1 VSETEVD
8 TDTLRSGFVTIVGR
22 PNVGKSTLINQ
33 ILGTKV
39 TITSPRPNTTR
50 RSVRGVLHR
59 PGFQAVFVDT
69 PGLHRPRTALG
80 RRLNEQIGEALDDID
95 VVVPV
100 LDATASIGPGDRLV
114 LQRAAASSRA
124 ATANG
129 AGPGDLSRLLLVVN
143 KVDKASPG
151 QVLRQL
157 AEAQRILNA
166 KDPDGATHGEM
177 VHAVDDDDDDD
188 NNDTDNDNDNGNG
201 NDTDNDTD
209 DVDAV
214 AADTDVADTDVADTD
229 VADIDAGAQYFPVSA
244 KTGKGVD
251 ALVTAVLDL
260 LPVGPPY
267 FPPEMTSDVS
277 EGFWVGELVREQLL
291 ATVREELP
299 HSIACRVTEWEWPRI
314 KVEILVERESQKGI
328 VIGQGG
334 LVLKAVG
341 SAVRAQLPPGAFLEL
356 FVRVE
361 KRWQQRPETIERLG
375 Y

>member
-1 VSETEVD
+1 VT
-8 TDTLRSGFVTIVGR
+8 TDALRSGFVTVVGR

-59 PGFQAVFVDT
+59 PGYQAVFVDT

-100 LDATASIGPGDRLV
+100 LDSTASIGPGDRLV

-124 ATANG
+124 ATSTAD
-129 AGPGDLSRLLLVVN
+129 GPGDLSRLLLVVN
-143 KVDKASPG
+143 KTDKASPA

-157 AEAQRILNA
+157 TEAQRILDVGDQPVAN
-166 KDPDGATHGEM
+166 DPVAVTDGTGPADATDSADGNEPSDGA
-177 VHAVDDDDDDD
+177 DS
-188 NNDTDNDNDNGNG
+188 
-201 NDTDNDTD
+201 
-209 DVDAV
+209 
-214 AADTDVADTDVADTD
+214 
-229 VADIDAGAQYFPVSA
+229 GAQYFPVSA
-244 KTGKGVD
+244 ATGKGVD

-267 FPPEMTSDVS
+267 FPEEMTSDVS

-314 KVEILVERESQKGI
+314 RVEILVERESQKGI

-341 SAVRAQLPPGAFLEL
+341 SAVRAQLPPGAFVEL

>member
-1 VSETEVD
+1 VNDVSVDDDSVTEDAV
-8 TDTLRSGFVTIVGR
+8 TDGGLRSGFVTVVGR
-22 PNVGKSTLINQ
+22 PNVGKSTLINR

-39 TITSPRPNTTR
+39 TIVSPRPNTTR

-80 RRLNEQIGEALDDID
+80 RRLNEQIGEALDEID

-124 ATANG
+124 ATAG
-129 AGPGDLSRLLLVVN
+129 RALPGGDLSRLLLVVN
-143 KVDKASPG
+143 KIDKASPG

-157 AEAQRILNA
+157 AEAQRVLESA
-166 KDPDGATHGEM
+166 
-177 VHAVDDDDDDD
+177 DDDD
-188 NNDTDNDNDNGNG
+188 TA
-201 NDTDNDTD
+201 
-209 DVDAV
+209 DAGTV
-214 AADTDVADTDVADTD
+214 EAAES
-229 VADIDAGAQYFPVSA
+229 GAQYYPVSA
-244 KTGKGVD
+244 VNGRGVD

-260 LPVGPPY
+260 LPEGPPY
-267 FPPEMTSDVS
+267 FPEEMTSDVG
-277 EGFWVGELVREQLL
+277 EWFWVGELVREQLL

-314 KVEILVERESQKGI
+314 RVEILVERESQKGI

-341 SAVRAQLPPGAFLEL
+341 SAVRAQLPEGAFVEL

>member
-1 VSETEVD
+1 MTVE
-8 TDTLRSGFVTIVGR
+8 TLRSGFVTVVGR

-39 TITSPRPNTTR
+39 TITSARPNTTR

-59 PGFQAVFVDT
+59 PGYQAVFVDT

-124 ATANG
+124 ATATDG
-129 AGPGDLSRLLLVVN
+129 GPGDLSRLLLVVN
-143 KVDKASPG
+143 KVDRASPA

-157 AEAQRILNA
+157 ADAQRTLDGVVEPPTDTPA
-166 KDPDGATHGEM
+166 VTDPAG
-177 VHAVDDDDDDD
+177 
-188 NNDTDNDNDNGNG
+188 DTRHDPGP
-201 NDTDNDTD
+201 
-209 DVDAV
+209 VPLDAP
-214 AADTDVADTDVADTD
+214 DC
-229 VADIDAGAQYFPVSA
+229 GAQYFPLSA
-244 KTGKGVD
+244 ATGRGVD

-267 FPPEMTSDVS
+267 FPEEMTSDLS

-314 KVEILVERESQKGI
+314 RVEILVERESQKGI

-341 SAVRAQLPPGAFLEL
+341 TAVRAQLPPGAFLEL

>member
-1 VSETEVD
+1 MSTAPPVVNKDVVSGD
-8 TDTLRSGFVTIVGR
+8 GLRSGFVTIVGR
-22 PNVGKSTLINQ
+22 PNVGKSTLINRV
-33 ILGTKV
+33 LGTKV

-59 PGFQAVFVDT
+59 PGYQAVFVDT

-80 RRLNEQIGEALDDID
+80 HRLNEQIGEALDDID

-124 ATANG
+124 VTRTEG
-129 AGPGDLSRLLLVVN
+129 GGGDLSRLLLVVN
-143 KVDKASPG
+143 KVDKASPA

-157 AEAQRILNA
+157 SEAQRILDA
-166 KDPDGATHGEM
+166 DEA
-177 VHAVDDDDDDD
+177 A
-188 NNDTDNDNDNGNG
+188 
-201 NDTDNDTD
+201 TD
-209 DVDAV
+209 DRAAV
-214 AADTDVADTDVADTD
+214 SPPPADVGPADTVAVPDS
-229 VADIDAGAQYFPVSA
+229 GAQYFPVSA
-244 KTGKGVD
+244 ATGRGVD
-251 ALVTAVLDL
+251 ALVTAVLAL
-260 LPVGPPY
+260 LPEGPPY
-267 FPPEMTSDVS
+267 FPEEMTSDVS

-314 KVEILVERESQKGI
+314 RVEILVERESQKGI

-341 SAVRAQLPPGAFLEL
+341 SAVRAQLPPGAFVEL

>member
-1 VSETEVD
+1 VSEAPVT
-8 TDTLRSGFVTIVGR
+8 TDAVASDSGDPGTLRSGFVTIVGR

-33 ILGTKV
+33 VLGTKV
-39 TITSPRPNTTR
+39 TIVSPRPNTTR

-80 RRLNEQIGEALDDID
+80 HRLNEQIGEALGDID

-100 LDATASIGPGDRLV
+100 LDATATIGPGDRLV
-114 LQRAAASSRA
+114 LERAAAASRA
-124 ATANG
+124 ASAS
-129 AGPGDLSRLLLVVN
+129 GPGGGDLSRLLLVVN

-157 AEAQRILNA
+157 AEAQRVLDAPAAIRA
-166 KDPDGATHGEM
+166 AASAASHAAHG
-177 VHAVDDDDDDD
+177 DL
-188 NNDTDNDNDNGNG
+188 DTDADADADAGS
-201 NDTDNDTD
+201 DTDAPEAEPVTD
-209 DVDAV
+209 S
-214 AADTDVADTDVADTD
+214 
-229 VADIDAGAQYFPVSA
+229 GAQYFPVSA
-244 KTGKGVD
+244 ATGRGVD
-251 ALVTAVLDL
+251 ALVDAVLAL
-260 LPVGPPY
+260 LPEGPPY
-267 FPPEMTSDVS
+267 FPEEMTSDVS
-277 EGFWVGELVREQLL
+277 EWFWVGELVREQLL
-291 ATVREELP
+291 ATAREELP
-299 HSIACRVTEWEWPRI
+299 HSIACRVTEWEWPKIR
-314 KVEILVERESQKGI
+314 VEILVERESQKGI

-341 SAVRAQLPPGAFLEL
+341 TAVRAQLPPGAFVEL

>member
-1 VSETEVD
+1 VTDHVT
-8 TDTLRSGFVTIVGR
+8 TDTLRSGFVTVVGR

-59 PGFQAVFVDT
+59 PGYQAVFVDT

-124 ATANG
+124 VTSTA
-129 AGPGDLSRLLLVVN
+129 AGRGDLSRLLLVVN
-143 KVDKASPG
+143 KTDKASPA

-157 AEAQRILNA
+157 TEAQRILEL
-166 KDPDGATHGEM
+166 DDQPATHDP
-177 VHAVDDDDDDD
+177 AD
-188 NNDTDNDNDNGNG
+188 G
-201 NDTDNDTD
+201 NDPVGVSDE
-209 DVDAV
+209 AEPGQI
-214 AADTDVADTDVADTD
+214 ADS
-229 VADIDAGAQYFPVSA
+229 GAQYFPISA
-244 KTGKGVD
+244 ATGKGVD

-260 LPVGPPY
+260 LPEGPPY
-267 FPPEMTSDVS
+267 FPEEMTSDVS

-314 KVEILVERESQKGI
+314 RVEILVERESQKGI

-341 SAVRAQLPPGAFLEL
+341 SAVRAQLPPGAFVEL

>member
-1 VSETEVD
+1 MRSVVSDGPSASDRPVTSDPAVSGAD
-8 TDTLRSGFVTIVGR
+8 SLRSGFVTIVGR

-39 TITSPRPNTTR
+39 TIVSPRPNTTR

-124 ATANG
+124 ATAADG
-129 AGPGDLSRLLLVVN
+129 GTGDLSRLLLVVN

-157 AEAQRILNA
+157 AEAQRILDTPLEERA
-166 KDPDGATHGEM
+166 AAPAGAPVPDSED
-177 VHAVDDDDDDD
+177 VPE
-188 NNDTDNDNDNGNG
+188 N
-201 NDTDNDTD
+201 D
-209 DVDAV
+209 DVD
-214 AADTDVADTDVADTD
+214 DVDDVDDQTPSGPD
-229 VADIDAGAQYFPVSA
+229 QPTDAGAQYFPVSA
-244 KTGKGVD
+244 ATGRGVD
-251 ALVTAVLDL
+251 VLVAAVLDL
-260 LPVGPPY
+260 LPIGPPY
-267 FPPEMTSDVS
+267 FPEEMTSDVS

-341 SAVRAQLPPGAFLEL
+341 TAVRAQLPPGAFVEL

>member
-1 VSETEVD
+1 VT
-8 TDTLRSGFVTIVGR
+8 TDTLRSGFVTVVGR

-33 ILGTKV
+33 VLGTKV

-124 ATANG
+124 ATTTE

-143 KVDKASPG
+143 KTDRASAA

-157 AEAQRILNA
+157 AEAQRIL
-166 KDPDGATHGEM
+166 DDGGDEGGDGDGDGDE
-177 VHAVDDDDDDD
+177 AVP
-188 NNDTDNDNDNGNG
+188 
-201 NDTDNDTD
+201 
-209 DVDAV
+209 
-214 AADTDVADTDVADTD
+214 AADS
-229 VADIDAGAQYFPVSA
+229 GAQYFPVSA
-244 KTGKGVD
+244 ASGRGVD
-251 ALVTAVLDL
+251 ALVTAVLGL
-260 LPVGPPY
+260 LPEGPPY
-267 FPPEMTSDVS
+267 FPEEMTSDVS

-291 ATVREELP
+291 ATVRDELP

-314 KVEILVERESQKGI
+314 RVEILVERESQKGI

-341 SAVRAQLPPGAFLEL
+341 SAVRAQLPPGAFVEL

>member
-1 VSETEVD
+1 MTPPSAGRENRVTVD
-8 TDTLRSGFVTIVGR
+8 TLHSGFVTVVGR

-33 ILGTKV
+33 VLGTKV

-59 PGFQAVFVDT
+59 PGYQAVFVDT

-80 RRLNEQIGEALDDID
+80 RRLNEQIGEALDDVD

-124 ATANG
+124 ATATD

-143 KVDKASPG
+143 KTDKASAA

-157 AEAQRILNA
+157 TEAQRILDGDDA
-166 KDPDGATHGEM
+166 SGDGAADSDGEDEDG
-177 VHAVDDDDDDD
+177 ADLDDRADGADADDR
-188 NNDTDNDNDNGNG
+188 
-201 NDTDNDTD
+201 
-209 DVDAV
+209 VDADDRGD
-214 AADTDVADTDVADTD
+214 ADDRADADDAGDESVPATDS
-229 VADIDAGAQYFPVSA
+229 GAQYFPVSA
-244 KTGKGVD
+244 ATGRGVD

-267 FPPEMTSDVS
+267 FPEEMMSDVS

-291 ATVREELP
+291 ATVRDELP

-314 KVEILVERESQKGI
+314 RVEILVERESQKGI

-341 SAVRAQLPPGAFLEL
+341 SAVRAQLPPGAFVEL

>member
-1 VSETEVD
+1 MT
-8 TDTLRSGFVTIVGR
+8 TDSLRSGFVTVVGR

-33 ILGTKV
+33 VLGTKV

-59 PGFQAVFVDT
+59 PGYQAVFVDT

-114 LQRAAASSRA
+114 LQRAAAASRA
-124 ATANG
+124 VTAAG
-129 AGPGDLSRLLLVVN
+129 AGPGDLSRLLVVVN
-143 KVDKASPG
+143 KTDRASAA

-157 AEAQRILNA
+157 TEAQRIL
-166 KDPDGATHGEM
+166 
-177 VHAVDDDDDDD
+177 DDDGDDGEDGGASGPVPD
-188 NNDTDNDNDNGNG
+188 P
-201 NDTDNDTD
+201 
-209 DVDAV
+209 
-214 AADTDVADTDVADTD
+214 
-229 VADIDAGAQYFPVSA
+229 GAQYFPLSA
-244 KTGKGVD
+244 ADGRGVEP
-251 ALVTAVLDL
+251 LVTAVLDL
-260 LPVGPPY
+260 LPEGPPY
-267 FPPEMTSDVS
+267 FPEEMTSDVA

-291 ATVREELP
+291 ATVRDELP

-314 KVEILVERESQKGI
+314 RVEILVERESQKGI

-341 SAVRAQLPPGAFLEL
+341 SAVRAQLPPGAFVEL

>member
-1 VSETEVD
+1 MF
-8 TDTLRSGFVTIVGR
+8 RSGFVTVVGR

-33 ILGTKV
+33 VLGTKV
-39 TITSPRPNTTR
+39 TIISPRPNTTR

-80 RRLNEQIGEALDDID
+80 RRLNEQIGEALGDID

-100 LDATASIGPGDRLV
+100 LDATAPIGPGDRLV
-114 LQRAAASSRA
+114 LERAGSASRA
-124 ATANG
+124 ATATDDT
-129 AGPGDLSRLLLVVN
+129 PGDLSRLLLVVN
-143 KVDKASPG
+143 KVDRASAG
-151 QVLRQL
+151 QVLGQL
-157 AEAQRILNA
+157 AEAQRILDA
-166 KDPDGATHGEM
+166 TDPPAVPSVKEPKAQPEPVTEPGPEPDPEPAT
-177 VHAVDDDDDDD
+177 DS
-188 NNDTDNDNDNGNG
+188 
-201 NDTDNDTD
+201 
-209 DVDAV
+209 
-214 AADTDVADTDVADTD
+214 
-229 VADIDAGAQYFPVSA
+229 GAQYFPLSA
-244 KTGKGVD
+244 ATGRGVD

-260 LPVGPPY
+260 LPEGPPY
-267 FPPEMTSDVS
+267 FPEEMTSDVS
-277 EGFWVGELVREQLL
+277 EAFWVGELVREQLL

-314 KVEILVERESQKGI
+314 RVEILVERESQKGI

-341 SAVRAQLPPGAFLEL
+341 SAVRAQLPPGAFVEL

>member
-1 VSETEVD
+1 MSEPAGSDEPA
-8 TDTLRSGFVTIVGR
+8 TDGALRSGFVTVVGR
-22 PNVGKSTLINQ
+22 PNVGKSTLINR

-39 TITSPRPNTTR
+39 TIVSPRPNTTR

-80 RRLNEQIGEALDDID
+80 RRLNEQIGEALDEID

-100 LDATASIGPGDRLV
+100 IDATASIGPGDRLV

-124 ATANG
+124 ATRTPEVPA
-129 AGPGDLSRLLLVVN
+129 GDLSRLLLVVN
-143 KVDKASPG
+143 KIDKASPG

-157 AEAQRILNA
+157 ADAQRILEST
-166 KDPDGATHGEM
+166 D
-177 VHAVDDDDDDD
+177 AVDALE
-188 NNDTDNDNDNGNG
+188 TG
-201 NDTDNDTD
+201 
-209 DVDAV
+209 
-214 AADTDVADTDVADTD
+214 AADTGAVEVGETGGGGETLDGSVVVADS
-229 VADIDAGAQYFPVSA
+229 GAQYFPISA
-244 KTGKGVD
+244 VNGRGVD

-260 LPVGPPY
+260 LPEGPPY
-267 FPPEMTSDVS
+267 YPEEMTSDVG
-277 EGFWVGELVREQLL
+277 EWFWVGELVREQLL

-314 KVEILVERESQKGI
+314 RVEILVERESQKGI

-341 SAVRAQLPPGAFLEL
+341 TAVRAQLPEGAFVEL